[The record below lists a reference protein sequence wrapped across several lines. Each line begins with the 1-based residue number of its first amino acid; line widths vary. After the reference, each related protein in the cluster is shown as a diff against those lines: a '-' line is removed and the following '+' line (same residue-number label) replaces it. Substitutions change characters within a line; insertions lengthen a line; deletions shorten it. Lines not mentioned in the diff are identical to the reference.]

1 MVSALMEFTNLL
13 SERQRADT
21 WRTATYHQA
30 LETLL
35 LLMAPAAPHI
45 ADELWQR
52 TGHAGSVHQQAW
64 PAWDEDQVKE
74 ELAQV
79 AIQVNGRL
87 RWVIE
92 APVDASRSQIKELA
106 LAQPKV
112 QQHLEGKAVKQVFY
126 VPGKILNMV
135 TE

>member
-1 MVSALMEFTNLL
+1 MVSALMEFANLL
-13 SERQRADT
+13 SERQRAEA
-21 WRTATYHQA
+21 WRTTTFHQA

-35 LLMAPAAPHI
+35 LLLAPAAPHI

-52 TGHAGSVHQQAW
+52 TGHSGSVHQQAW
-64 PAWDEDQVKE
+64 PTWDADQVRE

-79 AIQVNGRL
+79 AIQVNGRF

-92 APVDASRSQIKELA
+92 APVDASQAQVQELA
-106 LAQPKV
+106 LVQPKV
-112 QQHLEGKAVKQVFY
+112 QQHLEGKTVKQVFY